1 MKGEFCHANMARQ
14 DRARDRTSSDTI
26 NRNTVESLI
35 MFFFFLFKCHLIEV
49 LQQLLEPN
57 LWEVSL
63 SLVLPIRLWY
73 GLRDGCRHFFR
84 VFTLLVRDSLF
95 PCFVPSALYRL
106 IAKRI
111 SGSSSRS
118 RKNSS

>member
-49 LQQLLEPN
+49 RQQLLEPS

-63 SLVLPIRLWY
+63 RLVLPIRLWY
-73 GLRDGCRHFFR
+73 GLRDGCRHFIHVHRMLGFLPR
-84 VFTLLVRDSLF
+84 LHITCSGFTLPLFRTIRLV
-95 PCFVPSALYRL
+95 
-106 IAKRI
+106 
-111 SGSSSRS
+111 
-118 RKNSS
+118 